1 MIETIFVISFI
12 VAAIIG
18 TIAAKKKWKISEY
31 L

>member
-1 MIETIFVISFI
+1 MIEIIFAISFI
-12 VAAIIG
+12 IAAIIG

>member
-1 MIETIFVISFI
+1 MIETIFAISFI

>member
-1 MIETIFVISFI
+1 MIETVLVISFI

-18 TIAAKKKWKISEY
+18 TVAVKKKWKIADY